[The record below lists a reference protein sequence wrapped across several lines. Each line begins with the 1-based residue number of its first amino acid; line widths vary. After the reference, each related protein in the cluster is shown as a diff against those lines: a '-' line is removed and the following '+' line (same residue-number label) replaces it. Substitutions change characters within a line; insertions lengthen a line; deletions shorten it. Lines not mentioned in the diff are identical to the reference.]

1 MPERKSAAMA
11 LFVHWDRRDMDQS
24 DGVYLARVLAW
35 ALKLALKLALALAL
49 VTCSPLRESDG
60 WAQVV

>member
-1 MPERKSAAMA
+1 
-11 LFVHWDRRDMDQS
+11 MDQS
-24 DGVYLARVLAW
+24 DGEYLARVLAW

-60 WAQVV
+60 WARVVQ